1 MENKLMAEHIAEYF
15 CEFGEK
21 VFILKDSKRIN
32 LK

>member
-1 MENKLMAEHIAEYF
+1 MENKLLAEHIADYF

-32 LK
+32 FK